1 MRQKDLVL
9 AVALAFALLAPTPT
23 HAALKLV
30 GIDGISSTVLQQ
42 DQSSFSGLGLRARVH
57 SDAFV
62 PQFVFMPTVEYW
74 RSRSKLEP
82 YAIRAARK
90 DATLG
95 LDARWEFTTGAA
107 HPYLGAGY
115 GIHFLASEMSST
127 PLAISDSHSSMR
139 GGLAL
144 LGGFSFPLGGRLSN
158 FVEAKYHHL
167 SGERQVKLN
176 WGLSYDW

>member
-9 AVALAFALLAPTPT
+9 AVALSLALFAPTPT
-23 HAALKLV
+23 HAALRLV
-30 GIDGISSTVLQQ
+30 GIDGISSTVLQR
-42 DQSSFSGLGLRARVH
+42 DQSSFSGIALRARVH

-62 PQFVFMPTVEYW
+62 PQFVFMPTLEYW
-74 RSRSKLEP
+74 RSHSKVEP
-82 YAIRAARK
+82 YAIRSARK

-95 LDARWEFTTGAA
+95 LDARYEFTTGSA

-115 GIHFLASEMSST
+115 GIHFLASEVSST
-127 PLAISDSHSSMR
+127 PLALSDSHSTMR
-139 GGLAL
+139 GGLAV
-144 LGGFSFPLGGRLSN
+144 LGGLSFPLGGHLLN

-167 SGERQVKLN
+167 PGDRQVKLN